1 MKKLTIFLVLLLTAG
16 DAFSQQQAG
25 MNKQELLEY
34 FDQTIANIQTEIE
47 GLNAEQ
53 LKFSPGEGRW
63 SVSQCL
69 YHLVITEPQLLEFV
83 RQAMDAPADPS
94 LKDSVKITD
103 RDIIMAVSDRSHKAK
118 AENELTDA
126 PVYSS
131 PREALSALES
141 SRKIIKD
148 FIGKYTEEELRNK
161 VIKWPVGYADAFQGL
176 LFIAAHAAR
185 HTEQM
190 KEVKSDPS
198 FPKLP

>member
-34 FDQTIANIQTEIE
+34 FDQTFANIQTEIE

-69 YHLVITEPQLLEFV
+69 
-83 RQAMDAPADPS
+83 
-94 LKDSVKITD
+94 DSVKITD
-103 RDIIMAVSDRSHKAK
+103 RDIIMAVTDRSHKAK